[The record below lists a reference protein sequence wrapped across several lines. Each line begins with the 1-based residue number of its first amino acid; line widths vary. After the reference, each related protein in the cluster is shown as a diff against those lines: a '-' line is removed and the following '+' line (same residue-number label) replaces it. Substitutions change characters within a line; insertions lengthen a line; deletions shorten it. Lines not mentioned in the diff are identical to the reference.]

1 MAKRRRVKP
10 YARPTSFDSN
20 VLYDIRQYQL
30 NKYGSMASDT
40 RFVEHKVSGGDEI
53 FHVVEGEILMRKKT
67 SPYYSNGNLHCFSHV
82 NGLSIPEYKDM
93 EYVGV
98 AVTGFAP
105 EREVYEQ
112 GFVANF
118 GGLNT
123 LYNNS
128 SSTIKPGDLIVAAI
142 PQRGQSSEY
151 QEGVPRAKCQFV
163 PMPYKDAIVNC
174 TPEERSTIATSRVM
188 GTALSYARPKHTFDI
203 ILHKAVVM
211 TGIEKLTKIALKE
224 RALAAKTEKKGDE
237 DEDMGDDM
245 MLMSEKEVSF
255 APSKAAKKKVVKKSA
270 KKN

>member
-20 VLYDIRQYQL
+20 VLYDIRHYQL
-30 NKYGSMASDT
+30 CKYGSMSST
-40 RFVEHKVSGGDEI
+40 GEVYHKISGGDEI
-53 FHVVEGEILMRKKT
+53 FHVVEGEILMRKRN
-67 SPYYSNGNLHCFSHV
+67 SPYYSNGNLHCFSHA
-82 NGLSIPEYKDM
+82 NGLTKKEFDEL

-128 SSTIKPGDLIVAAI
+128 DETIKPGDLLVAYV
-142 PQRGQSSEY
+142 PGENETSKY

-163 PMPYKDAIVNC
+163 PMEIGKALGKIM
-174 TPEERSTIATSRVM
+174 RSPANNESKEKSMANMMMNRVM
-188 GTALSYARPKHTFDI
+188 GTALSYSRPGHTFDI
-203 ILHKAVVM
+203 ILHKAVVNVDQLVLEV
-211 TGIEKLTKIALKE
+211 EKEKRE
-224 RALAAKTEKKGDE
+224 EGGAKGGGQEE
-237 DEDMGDDM
+237 E
-245 MLMSEKEVSF
+245 LMSETSISF
-255 APSKAAKKKVVKKSA
+255 QSGSAKKTKKKPKSA
-270 KKN
+270 KKQ